1 MKMFS
6 LLKPNMFKEDVFVA
20 TDFCFVKEL
29 QPKKKTIKSTDIYG
43 RNPISRHYEYRFWYV
58 SKIEYFQL
66 KLFFT

>member
-29 QPKKKTIKSTDIYG
+29 QPKKKTIKSADIYG
-43 RNPISRHYEYRFWYV
+43 RNPISRHYEYRF
-58 SKIEYFQL
+58 
-66 KLFFT
+66 